1 MMIHHAKGASHVA
14 HLLPCPIFTGACSW
28 PILPEGDDGKCD
40 WCREADQRWE
50 DLRGASGRASE
61 REQK

>member
-1 MMIHHAKGASHVA
+1 MEGATPMIHHAKGASHVA
-14 HLLPCPIFTGACSW
+14 HLLPCPIFTGSCSW

-50 DLRGASGRASE
+50 APR
-61 REQK
+61 